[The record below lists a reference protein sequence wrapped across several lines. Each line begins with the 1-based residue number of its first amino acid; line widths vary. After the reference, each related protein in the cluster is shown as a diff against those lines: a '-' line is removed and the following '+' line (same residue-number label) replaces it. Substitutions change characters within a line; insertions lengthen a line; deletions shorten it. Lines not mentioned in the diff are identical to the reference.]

1 MKYKNIHKKSYPK
14 KSLQYK
20 KNSKNI
26 GEKTI
31 QNRYNSY
38 ELVQFTKIKKNSTFE
53 ESNLITKFKS
63 PLLIN
68 KINFKL
74 FKTSKKVINYS
85 LSLLFIAVLG
95 NYFVTN

>member
-53 ESNLITKFKS
+53 
-63 PLLIN
+63 
-68 KINFKL
+68 
-74 FKTSKKVINYS
+74 
-85 LSLLFIAVLG
+85 
-95 NYFVTN
+95 

>member
-53 ESNLITKFKS
+53 KSNLITKFKS
-63 PLLIN
+63 PLLLN
-68 KINFKL
+68 KTNFNNFKCL
-74 FKTSKKVINYS
+74 DIY
-85 LSLLFIAVLG
+85 II
-95 NYFVTN
+95 